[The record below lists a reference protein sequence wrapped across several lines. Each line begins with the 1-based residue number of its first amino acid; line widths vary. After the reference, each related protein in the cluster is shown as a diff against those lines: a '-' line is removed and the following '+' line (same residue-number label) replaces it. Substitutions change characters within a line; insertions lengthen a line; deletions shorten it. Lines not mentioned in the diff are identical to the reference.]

1 MSTTIGIIVHERD
14 QEEALKKGKEAL
26 HELLNAGR
34 LDCYTT
40 FDTIASV
47 SSDGQHRL
55 PAVILVTDPR
65 AMQFIEDRWQATLNG
80 FMRTYERIKLA
91 IQYLTPEEIM
101 EEATSKNLP
110 EDIEN
115 TIEPLYVRSFFY
127 SIGNIEGGYFTFLYF
142 GQKAI
147 TKKSHLNSYLTPEK
161 KGLNVYV
168 VPARVE
174 Y

>member
-1 MSTTIGIIVHERD
+1 MSTTIGIIVQEKD

-26 HELLNAGR
+26 HELLKTR
-34 LDCYTT
+34 LDCYMT
-40 FDTIASV
+40 FDSMASL
-47 SSDGQHRL
+47 STDGQHRL
-55 PAVILVTDPR
+55 PAVMLVSDPR
-65 AMQFIEDRWQATLNG
+65 AIQFIEDRWQATLKG
-80 FMRTYERIKLA
+80 FMRTCEKIKLA
-91 IQYLTPEEIM
+91 FQYLTPEEIM

-110 EDIEN
+110 GDIEK

-127 SIGNIEGGYFTFLYF
+127 SIGNIEGGYFKFLYF

-161 KGLNVYV
+161 EGLKVYV